1 MYEYNLP
8 PVLSLVLVSL
18 VVELPELFGY
28 RRENQSGGRL
38 YTYRSMQLR
47 GFVGCG
53 HWAGARRI
61 PFSGRQLAAQQVGVA

>member
-1 MYEYNLP
+1 MHEYNLP

-38 YTYRSMQLR
+38 YTYRSMQFR

-53 HWAGARRI
+53 HWAVPVAFR
-61 PFSGRQLAAQQVGVA
+61 SLVGSLLHNK